1 MSDIE
6 REPCPRCG
14 EPAAL
19 IGRVCPHCQGSLLVE
34 VVLDAPVAD
43 PRARYQ
49 IARALASFGPPAPD
63 FSSAQREL
71 ASPRPVLARGLT
83 REAARRLLANAAEL
97 GLPGQAV
104 FPRKKPRAESRV
116 PPWAVAGALGAMLL
130 LAVLIAFW
138 GRKEPGGA
146 PEPPPQGTTLQPD
159 ALPARV
165 SEGRDARPLSARDL
179 AELATPSTVV
189 LRNGGSLGSGFFVQ
203 PDLILTNAHVVAA
216 EREPVEIVFSDGR
229 ELQGQVRSRDAR
241 LDIALVQVSSA
252 AAEPLALGD
261 STELRTG
268 DRVVFVGTPEGMDFT
283 VHEGI
288 VSHTARHVLGV
299 AYLQIDANVNPGNSG
314 GPVLDTTGRVVGI
327 VTAKVNGAEGLGI
340 ALPINYAYEG
350 DPPLLPKPTPRP
362 DSKTWRARLDRVQQ
376 EERETALEISTATM
390 KPVLVGAAIRQKGEI
405 LATIARISDREPVP
419 ENFLFTFRKPG
430 RMLCGVPTS
439 VERWGLAGRT
449 EVSANPRIAHWLE
462 DNNISQDVY
471 VGVAEVSLRRCSEDE
486 LRGAVM
492 VLEGADEGSDRVQL

>member
-19 IGRVCPHCQGSLLVE
+19 IGQVCPHCQGSLLVE

-49 IARALASFGPPAPD
+49 ISRSLAALGPPAPD

-83 REAARRLLANAAEL
+83 REAARNLLEKAAEL
-97 GLPGQAV
+97 GLRGQAV
-104 FPRKKPRAESRV
+104 FPQKKERPQSRV
-116 PPWAVAGALGAMLL
+116 PPWAVAGVLGALL
-130 LAVLIAFW
+130 VVAVLIAFS
-138 GRKEPGGA
+138 GRKATPEGPPEEAALEPGA
-146 PEPPPQGTTLQPD
+146 
-159 ALPARV
+159 APARV
-165 SEGRDARPLSARDL
+165 FESRAADPLSPREL

-189 LRNGGSLGSGFFVQ
+189 LRNGGSLGSGFFVK
-203 PDLILTNAHVVAA
+203 PDLVMTNAHVVAA
-216 EREPVEIVFSDGR
+216 ERESVEIVFSDGR
-229 ELQGQVRSRDAR
+229 EIEGRVMSRDTR
-241 LDIALVQVSSA
+241 LDIAVVQVPSA
-252 AAEPLALGD
+252 SAEPLALGD
-261 STELRTG
+261 ATGLRTG

-288 VSHTARHVLGV
+288 VSHTARRVLGV

-314 GPVLDTTGRVVGI
+314 GPVLDSTGRVVGI

-340 ALPINYAYEG
+340 ALPINYVYEG

-362 DSKTWRARLDRVQQ
+362 DSRTWRVLLDQVQ
-376 EERETALEISTATM
+376 EEERKAVQEISVATM
-390 KPVLVGAAIRQKGEI
+390 KPVLIGAMGGRKKGE
-405 LATIARISDREPVP
+405 LLVTIARISDREPVP

-430 RMLCGVPTS
+430 RMICGVPTS
-439 VERWGLAGRT
+439 VEQWGLAGRT
-449 EVSANPRIAHWLE
+449 ELSEHPRIGRWLR
-462 DNNISQDVY
+462 DNGISQDVY
-471 VGVAEVSLRRCSEDE
+471 VGVAPVSLLRCPENE
-486 LRGAVM
+486 LRGSVM

>member
-34 VVLDAPVAD
+34 VVLDAPVDD

-63 FSSAQREL
+63 FAFIQRAL

-83 REAARRLLANAAEL
+83 REAARRLLAHAAEL
-97 GLPGQAV
+97 GLHGQAV
-104 FPRKKPRAESRV
+104 FPQKKARPESRV
-116 PPWAVAGALGAMLL
+116 PPWAVAAALGVLL
-130 LAVLIAFW
+130 VVAVLIAFS
-138 GRKEPGGA
+138 GSKSSGSGS
-146 PEPPPQGTTLQPD
+146 EPPPEGTVLQPD
-159 ALPARV
+159 AVPARI
-165 SEGRDARPLSARDL
+165 SESRDAPALSPREL
-179 AELATPSTVV
+179 AEIATPSAVV
-189 LRNGGSLGSGFFVQ
+189 LKNGGSLGSGFFVQ
-203 PDLILTNAHVVAA
+203 PDLVLTNAHVVAA
-216 EREPVEIVFSDGR
+216 EREPVAIVFSDGR
-229 ELQGQVRSRDAR
+229 ELEGHVVERDTR
-241 LDIALVQVSSA
+241 LDIALVRAPSA
-252 AAEPLALGD
+252 SVEPLALGD
-261 STELRTG
+261 ATGLRTG

-288 VSHTARHVLGV
+288 VSHTARQVLGV

-314 GPVLDTTGRVVGI
+314 GPVLDSTGRVVGI

-340 ALPINYAYEG
+340 ALPINYTYEG
-350 DPPLLPKPTPRP
+350 DPPLLSKPSPRP
-362 DSKTWRARLDRVQQ
+362 DSRTWQALIRRVQE
-376 EERETALEISTATM
+376 EERETAQEISTATM
-390 KPVLVGAAIRQKGEI
+390 KPVLVGVMMRRKGEM
-405 LATIARISDREPVP
+405 LATIARISDTEPVP

-439 VERWGLAGRT
+439 VEKWTLAGRADL
-449 EVSANPRIAHWLE
+449 SANPRISNWLQ
-462 DNNISQDVY
+462 DNGISQNVWA
-471 VGVAEVSLRRCSEDE
+471 GMAEVTLRRCPEDE
-486 LRGAVM
+486 IRGSVI

>member
-34 VVLDAPVAD
+34 VVLDAPVVD

-49 IARALASFGPPAPD
+49 ISRSLAALGPPAPD
-63 FSSAQREL
+63 FSTAQREL

-83 REAARRLLANAAEL
+83 REAARRLLASAAEL
-97 GLPGQAV
+97 GLQGQTV
-104 FPRKKPRAESRV
+104 FPQKKARPESRV
-116 PPWAVAGALGAMLL
+116 PPWAVAGALGAL
-130 LAVLIAFW
+130 LAVAALIAFS
-138 GRKEPGGA
+138 GGKEAPGA
-146 PEPPPQGTTLQPD
+146 PPEGTTLQPG
-159 ALPARV
+159 AVPARV
-165 SEGRDARPLSARDL
+165 SESRDARPLSPRDL
-179 AELATPSTVV
+179 AEIGTPSTVV
-189 LRNGGSLGSGFFVQ
+189 LRNGGSLGSGFFVK

-216 EREPVEIVFSDGR
+216 EREPVAVVFSDGH
-229 ELQGQVRSRDAR
+229 EIQGQVMERDTR
-241 LDIALVQVSSA
+241 LDIALVQVPSA

-261 STELRTG
+261 ATGLRTG

-288 VSHTARHVLGV
+288 VSHTARQILGV
-299 AYLQIDANVNPGNSG
+299 AYLQIDANVNSGNSG
-314 GPVLDTTGRVVGI
+314 GPVLDGTGRVVGI

-350 DPPLLPKPTPRP
+350 DPPLLPKPNPRP
-362 DSKTWRARLDRVQQ
+362 DSRTWRALLDRVEE
-376 EERETALEISTATM
+376 EEREAVQEISVATM
-390 KPVLVGAAIRQKGEI
+390 KPVLVAVTARQKGE
-405 LATIARISDREPVP
+405 LLVTVARISDREPVP

-439 VERWGLAGRT
+439 IERWGLAGRT
-449 EVSANPRIAHWLE
+449 ELSGHPRIGRWLR
-462 DNNISQDVY
+462 DNGISQDVY
-471 VGVAEVSLRRCSEDE
+471 VGVAPVSLRRCPEGE
-486 LRGAVM
+486 LRGSVM

>member
-34 VVLDAPVAD
+34 VVLDAPVDD

-49 IARALASFGPPAPD
+49 ISRALAALGPPAPG

-83 REAARRLLANAAEL
+83 REAARRLLASAAEL
-97 GLPGQAV
+97 GLQGQTV
-104 FPRKKPRAESRV
+104 FPQKKERTQSRV
-116 PPWAVAGALGAMLL
+116 PPWAVAGALGALL
-130 LAVLIAFW
+130 FVAVLIAFS
-138 GRKEPGGA
+138 GGKEV
-146 PEPPPQGTTLQPD
+146 PEGPPEGTTLQPD

-165 SEGRDARPLSARDL
+165 SESRDARPLSPRDL

-189 LRNGGSLGSGFFVQ
+189 LRNGGSLGSGFFVK
-203 PDLILTNAHVVAA
+203 PDLVMTNAHVVAA

-229 ELQGQVRSRDAR
+229 EIEGRVMERNTR
-241 LDIALVQVSSA
+241 LDIALVQVPSA
-252 AAEPLALGD
+252 SAEPLALGD
-261 STELRTG
+261 ATGLRTG
-268 DRVVFVGTPEGMDFT
+268 DRVVFVGTPEGLDFT

-288 VSHTARHVLGV
+288 VSHTARQILGV

-314 GPVLDTTGRVVGI
+314 GPVLDGTGRVVGI

-362 DSKTWRARLDRVQQ
+362 DSRTWRALLDRVQE
-376 EERETALEISTATM
+376 EEREAVQEISVATM
-390 KPVLVGAAIRQKGEI
+390 KPVLIAVTARQKGE
-405 LATIARISDREPVP
+405 LLVTIARISDREPVP

-430 RMLCGVPTS
+430 RMICGVPTS
-439 VERWGLAGRT
+439 VEQWGLAGRT
-449 EVSANPRIAHWLE
+449 ELSAHPRIGRWLN
-462 DNNISQDVY
+462 DNGISQDVY
-471 VGVAEVSLRRCSEDE
+471 VGVAPVSLRRCPEDE
-486 LRGAVM
+486 IRGSVL